1 VAGKVDFATLLDEL
15 HIPQPEWWLAG
26 DRPSTVPYPHWVKA
40 SHGTAGRC
48 VRRVANA
55 RQECE
60 AIRELSSPHDS
71 VMGQVPAPGQ
81 YGQVQ
86 ALFDHGRLIAV
97 HTSVQVG
104 YGAGGSAAARLSV
117 NHPEAREHA
126 ARIGKHLTWHG
137 GLTIDYLHVDGHPRF
152 IECNPRTVEPG
163 NAARAGVDFPALTIA
178 LSTGA
183 PVPDKPIVGRAGVR
197 TRSAMALALGA
208 AERHSSRAAVLR
220 ILCDCALSR
229 GDVGRGVEVLT
240 PVRNDPLSGV
250 PLTVTALRLLARPGS
265 ASAIARGAVD
275 DYAISP
281 ESISLVRTRSEL

>member
-1 VAGKVDFATLLDEL
+1 
-15 HIPQPEWWLAG
+15 
-26 DRPSTVPYPHWVKA
+26 
-40 SHGTAGRC
+40 
-48 VRRVANA
+48 
-55 RQECE
+55 
-60 AIRELSSPHDS
+60 
-71 VMGQVPAPGQ
+71 MGQVPAPGQ

-117 NHPEAREHA
+117 NHPEAREHV
-126 ARIGKHLTWHG
+126 ARIGEHLTWHG
-137 GLTIDYLHVDGHPRF
+137 GLTIDYSHVDGQPQF

-163 NAARAGVDFPALTIA
+163 NAAHSGVDFPALTIA

-208 AERHSSRAAVLR
+208 AERHNSRAAVLR
-220 ILCDCALSR
+220 ILRDCALSR
-229 GDVGRGVEVLT
+229 GYLGRGIEVLT

-250 PLTVTALRLLARPGS
+250 PLTVTALRLLARPDS

-281 ESISLVRTRSEL
+281 ESISLVRPRSEL